1 MAEMLSDR
9 YAEDIE
15 RACEFLRSCDD
26 VLVVSHVQPDGD
38 AISSTLVIGWLL
50 DKWNKTYRLV
60 NENGVPGRLRDLPM
74 ADQIGSYADEEAPEK
89 KYETVICVDCADY
102 ARIGKIANWI
112 ASDARILNID
122 HHPTNDRYGEA
133 ALIRDN
139 AAATAEI
146 LYDLLLAAGVELDE
160 RVGTMLYTGLLTDTG
175 GFRYS
180 NTTPHVMSV
189 ASELL
194 KLGVEGN
201 TIAERLLETMSMAQV
216 KLIQRGLSRLTFTPD
231 QRIGWLFITSD
242 DMRETGAV
250 NEDLEGL
257 VNYARNVEGVD
268 VGLLFK
274 QVDEQ
279 SVKVSMR
286 SSERVDVSAIAQSF
300 GGGGHV
306 RAAGCKVS
314 GALDDI
320 IRQVVERV
328 KQEL

>member
-26 VLVVSHVQPDGD
+26 ALVVSHVQPDGD

-74 ADQIGSYADEEAPEK
+74 ADQIGSYADEDAPEK

-112 ASDARILNID
+112 APDARILNID

-133 ALIRDN
+133 ALIRHN

-160 RVGTMLYTGLLTDTG
+160 QVGTMLYTGLLTDTG

-201 TIAERLLETMSMAQV
+201 TIAERLLETMSMAQL

-231 QRIGWLFITSD
+231 QRIGWLFITPE

-274 QVDEQ
+274 QIDEQ